1 MPSPEQVKDALE
13 NISDSKER
21 ELANFILNGNSIPRA
36 LPADRDDV
44 QFQAFLDKWRQ
55 NENIGGLDIK
65 FLNGAQ
71 NDRISLIQGEIDLR
85 SLNSIQRTF
94 QRTFEPPSQQPAPNT
109 RRSSITHLYKDKAQS
124 KSSTEQITVKPAFND
139 VLDTTKEDVMRLL
152 EERLKEIKSEVKGF
166 RPGHDQRLIAIAL
179 IINEVKKPD
188 VKLTSLE
195 AIENRIQA
203 LDPETLKGEI
213 SKIPP
218 DIISNKVLGGIL
230 KKIEKEKNGPSD
242 FFKEGI
248 SSESTSKKGQPSQ
261 YAQMKDRI
269 NDNLKPEKSTPSLK

>member
-1 MPSPEQVKDALE
+1 MPTPEQVQDALD

-21 ELANFILNGNSIPRA
+21 ELANFILSGKTIPRA

-55 NENIGGLDIK
+55 NDNIGGLDIK

-71 NDRISLIQGEIDLR
+71 NDRISLIQGEIELR
-85 SLNSIQRTF
+85 SLNSI

-109 RRSSITHLYKDKAQS
+109 RRASITHLYKDKAQS
-124 KSSTEQITVKPAFND
+124 NSGPEQITVEPAFND

-195 AIENRIQA
+195 AIENRIQD
-203 LDPETLKGEI
+203 LNSDTLKGEI

-218 DIISNKVLGGIL
+218 DIISTKVLSGIL
-230 KKIEKEKNGPSD
+230 KKIEKEKNGPGD